1 MTEEEIFHTFTE
13 TKEKMFNL
21 LDLLKFRRIKFNR
34 LHVHVNKKFKSLIN
48 PKPNTDNLDSVNDSE
63 RDDVVITDLYYS
75 TIKA

>member
-21 LDLLKFRRIKFNR
+21 LDLLKFRRIKFTK

-48 PKPNTDNLDSVNDSE
+48 PKMNTDTIDAVNDLE
-63 RDDVVITDLYYS
+63 RDDIVITDLYYS
-75 TIKA
+75 TIK